1 MPPINPKFI
10 IIVCVFAMIG
20 LHACPQVSRSESAGP
35 IIETPR
41 ADMEAGLITSGG

>member
-35 IIETPR
+35 TIEPSG
-41 ADMEAGLITSGG
+41 AVMEAGPMTGGG